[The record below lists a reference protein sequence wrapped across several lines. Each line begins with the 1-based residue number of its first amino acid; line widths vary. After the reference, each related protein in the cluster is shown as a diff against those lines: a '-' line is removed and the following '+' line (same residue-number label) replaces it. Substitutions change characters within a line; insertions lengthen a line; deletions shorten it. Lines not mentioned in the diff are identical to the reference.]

1 MRSEKLCW
9 QLSQRK
15 STLLHIA
22 TGYFHFWMH
31 LKVVKLA
38 LFIDTI
44 TLTFVNQVFEHVYI
58 RPRVDQKV
66 LDFFVN
72 LFFIVKRSVLQW
84 RNSLDD
90 GPSIYYERLHYFPVT
105 LIAQIKLGKQYL
117 RVFSKIPSKYLMWEP
132 GKCLWSCTTWIFKN
146 FWLVFQQ

>member
-1 MRSEKLCW
+1 M
-9 QLSQRK
+9 
-15 STLLHIA
+15 LHIA

-72 LFFIVKRSVLQW
+72 LFFIVKRSVLQ
-84 RNSLDD
+84 
-90 GPSIYYERLHYFPVT
+90 
-105 LIAQIKLGKQYL
+105 
-117 RVFSKIPSKYLMWEP
+117 
-132 GKCLWSCTTWIFKN
+132 
-146 FWLVFQQ
+146 

>member
-9 QLSQRK
+9 QLSQKK

-84 RNSLDD
+84 RWAFNLLWKVALFPCNLDCTNKNWKIVSKSFFKNSL
-90 GPSIYYERLHYFPVT
+90 
-105 LIAQIKLGKQYL
+105 
-117 RVFSKIPSKYLMWEP
+117 KISYVGAWEMSLEL
-132 GKCLWSCTTWIFKN
+132 CHLN
-146 FWLVFQQ
+146 F